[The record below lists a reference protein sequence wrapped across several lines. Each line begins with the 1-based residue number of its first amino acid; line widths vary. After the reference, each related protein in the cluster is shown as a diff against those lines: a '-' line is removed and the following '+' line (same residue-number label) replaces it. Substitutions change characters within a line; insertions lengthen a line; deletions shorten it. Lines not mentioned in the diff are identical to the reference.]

1 MHNIAIIYKE
11 NYYEYNTII
20 FNLFDIIYYLY
31 FLYVFYYTSKKSVSR
46 KIIKYGA
53 AIFVLACILNLFFQ
67 DMLTEPKSYVIIVGS
82 IFLVYAAVIYVIGA
96 SGKEQKISISKNLLF
111 WISLG
116 IIAFYSIY
124 PVNMYILSF
133 EFELFKSYSL
143 SIFHHSMIGVL
154 YMCYIIGF
162 ILMTKFKKFE

>member
-1 MHNIAIIYKE
+1 
-11 NYYEYNTII
+11 
-20 FNLFDIIYYLY
+20 
-31 FLYVFYYTSKKSVSR
+31 
-46 KIIKYGA
+46 
-53 AIFVLACILNLFFQ
+53 
-67 DMLTEPKSYVIIVGS
+67 MLTEPKSYVIIVGS

-116 IIAFYSIY
+116 FIAFYSIY

-143 SIFHHSMIGVL
+143 SIFHRSMIGVL